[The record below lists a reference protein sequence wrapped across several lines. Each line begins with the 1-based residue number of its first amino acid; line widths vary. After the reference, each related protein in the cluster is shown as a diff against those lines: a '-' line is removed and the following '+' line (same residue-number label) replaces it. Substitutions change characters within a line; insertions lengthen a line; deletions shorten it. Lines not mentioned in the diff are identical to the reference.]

1 MRAWTLN
8 WRANQ
13 QPQKEM
19 RDSNHEAR
27 ALYDRALQIDP
38 NDADALAGS
47 AQTYLVDYF
56 FGWGDPGT
64 DYEAKVLG
72 QANRAIALDH
82 DNVRAYMIKSGYLGL
97 SRRFSEALGVTDAGL
112 AVNPNFAP
120 LYIPRAV
127 AENSLGRYEQAK
139 ADAERAMRWSPRD
152 PGFGTF
158 HLILGDAEISLG
170 HYDAAIEEYR
180 RALDSGLRQFM
191 VHTNLAAAYVHAG
204 KLDEAKAELAEA
216 RRLNPAITVK
226 WMKEHTP
233 NLPAVFDGLR
243 KAGLPEK

>member
-47 AQTYLVDYF
+47 AGTYLNDYF

-72 QANRAIALDH
+72 QANRAIARAP
-82 DNVRAYMIKSGYLGL
+82 DNVRAYFVKADYLSLSG
-97 SRRFSEALGVTDAGL
+97 RFNEALGVTDAG
-112 AVNPNFAP
+112 
-120 LYIPRAV
+120 
-127 AENSLGRYEQAK
+127 
-139 ADAERAMRWSPRD
+139 
-152 PGFGTF
+152 
-158 HLILGDAEISLG
+158 
-170 HYDAAIEEYR
+170 
-180 RALDSGLRQFM
+180 
-191 VHTNLAAAYVHAG
+191 
-204 KLDEAKAELAEA
+204 
-216 RRLNPAITVK
+216 
-226 WMKEHTP
+226 
-233 NLPAVFDGLR
+233 
-243 KAGLPEK
+243 